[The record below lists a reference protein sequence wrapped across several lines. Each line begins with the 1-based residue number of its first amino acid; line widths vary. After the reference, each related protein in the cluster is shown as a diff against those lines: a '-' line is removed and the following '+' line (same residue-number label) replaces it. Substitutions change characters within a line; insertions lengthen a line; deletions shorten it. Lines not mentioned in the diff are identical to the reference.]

1 MAGLLRS
8 KRQCV
13 HVSSVAIAHILDPFP
28 GMLFELDSGLYKDI
42 CLTVMIKAHSL
53 LRKSWHLTPFILL
66 SQLSNGIIVSFSC
79 RGENRIGEVETYL
92 GSHSYKIAEQGLN
105 PDLPGYSIS
114 AFNLCLAL
122 NPPDSRKRE
131 RLPQAFL
138 WCPLFPRTG
147 CQRVWELV
155 LEMNTVPGK
164 QHRSSK

>member
-66 SQLSNGIIVSFSC
+66 SIPTLQWDNSILLLQGREQDW
-79 RGENRIGEVETYL
+79 RG
-92 GSHSYKIAEQGLN
+92 
-105 PDLPGYSIS
+105 
-114 AFNLCLAL
+114 
-122 NPPDSRKRE
+122 
-131 RLPQAFL
+131 
-138 WCPLFPRTG
+138 
-147 CQRVWELV
+147 
-155 LEMNTVPGK
+155 
-164 QHRSSK
+164 